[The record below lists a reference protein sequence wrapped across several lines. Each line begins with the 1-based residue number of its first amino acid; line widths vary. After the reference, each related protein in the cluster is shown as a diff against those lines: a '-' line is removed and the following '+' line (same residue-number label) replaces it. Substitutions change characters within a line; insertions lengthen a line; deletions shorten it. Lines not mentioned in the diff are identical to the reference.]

1 MTMTGIFTRSVT
13 VFAFLLM
20 ACWSVAFSQQERI
33 ISYHSDILVL
43 EDGSFDVTETIKVYA
58 AGSQIRRGIFRDFP
72 TLYKGDNDEWYR
84 AEFDVK
90 NVLRNGQKET
100 YRTER
105 HYDGRRIYIGQEE
118 VFLDEGEYT
127 YTIRFRTDRLM
138 RFFEDYDE
146 VYWNVTGNYWSFP
159 IEKSSATIVIPK
171 GSSQFKGVNYCGPA
185 GAERSCDVKVT
196 ANAERNEFHFENF
209 TTLYA
214 EEGLTVA
221 LAIDKGIVK
230 PPSAMQQNNWFWYRD
245 HMGILF
251 AFLLLIFL
259 IAIYAFL
266 WYSVG
271 RDPKRGTIIPL
282 YEPPADMPPAAM
294 QFLHDMGYKDSSLT
308 AAVVS
313 LAVKGYIKI
322 EEVKGALWAKH
333 FVLRKI
339 KERDSALTG
348 IEEQVM
354 AKLLDG
360 INEIEVK
367 KENYTAFQGARVALT
382 DFLKGGYKQYF
393 KLNQGYVV
401 LGFLL
406 TIAAIA
412 SLFLFSTNDPAMN
425 GLRIFA
431 LIGATVGG
439 LILMIVLNALLKKS
453 LHQQTIAFG
462 LTWGTIVTILMLA
475 GLLVYRSG
483 SVSQSEFIIGPI
495 LILGHLAVQFI
506 FMQLIK
512 APSVEGRKLMD
523 KVEGFK
529 MFLEI
534 GEGSRMSMQNP
545 PELTP
550 ELFEKYLPYAIALG
564 VENKWAHAFEEK
576 LKKIQQTSS
585 GGSRPFF
592 YNPTWYSGTSSF
604 TSGAGGF
611 NFGSFGGSI
620 GSSFGSALGSSTSP
634 PSSSGSGGFGGVGGG
649 GFSGGGGG
657 GGGGGGW

>member
-1 MTMTGIFTRSVT
+1 MAGKLTRSVT
-13 VFAFLLM
+13 VLAIFLL
-20 ACWSVAFSQQERI
+20 AWIPVAFAQQERI

-90 NVLRNGQKET
+90 NVLKDGQKES

-105 HYDGRRIYIGQEE
+105 HYDGRRIYIGQED

-138 RFFEDYDE
+138 RFYEDYDE

-185 GAERSCDVKVT
+185 GAERSCEVKVT
-196 ANAERNEFHFENF
+196 ANSERNEFHFENL
-209 TTLYA
+209 TPLYA

-230 PPSAMQQNNWFWYRD
+230 PPSSMQQNNWFWYRD

-259 IAIYAFL
+259 IAVYAFL

-271 RDPKRGTIIPL
+271 RDPMRGTIIPL
-282 YEPPADMPPAAM
+282 YEPPAGMPPAAM

-360 INEIEVK
+360 SNEIEVK

-401 LGFLL
+401 LGFIL

-439 LILMIVLNALLKKS
+439 LVLMIVLNALLKKS

-462 LTWGTIVTILMLA
+462 LTWGAVVTILMLT
-475 GLLVYRSG
+475 GLMVYRSG

-523 KVEGFK
+523 QVEGFK

-585 GGSRPFF
+585 GGSRPFV
-592 YNPTWYSGTSSF
+592 YHPTWYTGTSSF
-604 TSGAGGF
+604 TSGSGGF
-611 NFGSFGGSI
+611 NFGSFAGSI

-634 PSSSGSGGFGGVGGG
+634 PSSSGSGGFGGGGGG